1 MGLLSSGEPM
11 SWEEMKNWQEHVR
24 KYGVKQ
30 FIKLYNIDKH
40 EKGRALKWGDE
51 VEYIIVKLD
60 REQRKARVSLRA
72 DELLAQ
78 LTEPE
83 ERWKV
88 EMAEHGKSN
97 IQLDSLWRPEF
108 AAYMVEGTPGVPY
121 MGSLQYFNTVEHNMK
136 LRRQELE
143 SLLEKDEICVSISSF
158 PRLGCSDFTAP
169 AASPDNT
176 MSLFWPKQA
185 VFQGHP
191 RFSRLASNI
200 KQRRGEKVAINIPIF
215 KDTNTPDPFVEDFG
229 ISDVED
235 KSATGRGGG
244 LATDAALPDHVYMD
258 HMGFGM
264 GLCCLQLTFQ
274 ADNIEEARCLY
285 DQLAPLCPIMLALT
299 AASPGHRGYLV
310 DRDCRWDIIASA
322 VDDRTREERGLEPLK
337 NEKFVIPKSR
347 YDSIDSYLSKCSE
360 TWQKYNDINVI
371 KDDDIYQELIDGGVD
386 HLMAQH
392 VAHLFIRDSVSLFRD
407 KIHEDGNYDESDY
420 DHFENIQSTNWQ
432 TMRFK
437 PPPAGD
443 SIGWRVE
450 FRPCELQISDF
461 ENAAVVCFVVLLTR
475 AILSYKW
482 NLLMPISLVD
492 ENMKR
497 AQKRDSV
504 LTQRFYWRKDIASV
518 CESQVEPDI
527 GELTIDEI
535 LNGIPD
541 TDYQGL
547 LELVRKYLREQDD
560 VEADTM
566 CTLSNYWRLLSQRAS
581 GKLNTNAR
589 WIREFIRAHPDY
601 KGDSKIPESTVYD
614 LMVLVDKIQKEEV
627 KEPRLFVRAEMKT
640 KTRSVQ
646 K

>member
-1 MGLLSSGEPM
+1 MT
-11 SWEEMKNWQEHVR
+11 WEEMKSWQEHVR

-30 FIKLYNIDKH
+30 FIKLYNRLKD
-40 EKGRALKWGDE
+40 EKGRELKWGDE

-60 REQRKARVSLRA
+60 HDQKKARLSLKA
-72 DELLAQ
+72 ESLLDQ
-78 LTEPE
+78 LIQPE
-83 ERWKV
+83 EKMKE
-88 EMAEHGKSN
+88 EMAKQGKSD
-97 IQLDSLWRPEF
+97 IVLKSLWRPEF
-108 AAYMVEGTPGVPY
+108 ASYMVEGTPGVPY
-121 MGSLQYFNTVEHNMK
+121 QGDIKFFNSVEHNMK

-143 SLLEKDEICVSISSF
+143 AMLDDDEICVSISSF

-169 AASPDNT
+169 LEKPDYS
-176 MSLFWPKQA
+176 MSLFWPRA
-185 VFQGHP
+185 TVFQGHP
-191 RFSRLASNI
+191 RFSRLAHNI

-215 KDTNTPDPFVEDFG
+215 KDTNTPDPFVEVFP
-229 ISDVED
+229 DVQDEGT
-235 KSATGRGGG
+235 ATN
-244 LATDAALPDHVYMD
+244 AALPNHVYMD

-310 DRDCRWDIIASA
+310 DRDCRWDIIAAA
-322 VDDRTREERGLEPLK
+322 VDDRTREERGLDPLK
-337 NEKFVIPKSR
+337 NDKFVIPKSR

-360 TWQKYNDINVI
+360 TWQKYNDIKVI
-371 KDDDIYQELIDGGVD
+371 YDENIYKELIDGGVD

-407 KIHEDGNYDESDY
+407 KIHEDGNYEDSDH

-443 SIGWRVE
+443 AIGWRVE

-504 LTQRFYWRKDIASV
+504 LSQRFYWRKDIATGCDDQSHA
-518 CESQVEPDI
+518 EPDI
-527 GELTIDEI
+527 EELTIDEI
-535 LNGIPD
+535 LNGIPG
-541 TDYQGL
+541 TEYQGL

-581 GKLNTNAR
+581 GKLDTNAR

-601 KGDSKIPESTVYD
+601 KGDSKIPESAVYD
-614 LMVLVDKIQKEEV
+614 LMVRVDKIQKEEV
-627 KEPRLFVRAEMKT
+627 KEPRLFVRAERKS
-640 KTRSVQ
+640 KSKDVLSN
-646 K
+646 KL